1 MPMSGPLLAYAYA
14 CASFYVLSMLS
25 EWLGRLGWAGRAGQ
39 AGLLRFGDF
48 GPTVTQIPESH
59 THTHTHTSACT
70 RLRPPPPP
78 PPYTHH
84 VNEARCCRPGSPIP
98 RLVANLRDVHAVSP
112 PLMGCYSRCGCLALL
127 QLVSKL
133 GDHAAAQHGTGPGI
147 GKCGGVLSLRLRG
160 RDEGRGSVSM
170 GAWVV
175 VL

>member
-1 MPMSGPLLAYAYA
+1 MPMPVP
-14 CASFYVLSMLS
+14 ASMCFLCCLS
-25 EWLGRLGWAGRAGQ
+25 GWAGWAGQ
-39 AGLLRFGDF
+39 AGLGRLGCCALVISDRLSHKSQNHIHIHIH
-48 GPTVTQIPESH
+48 TQAH
-59 THTHTHTSACT
+59 AHAYG
-70 RLRPPPPP
+70 PPPPP